1 MRGAESP
8 DLGEPAPTETRH
20 GGVIVETPPPRLA
33 DIAQR
38 ETPSEVAR
46 PARSIV
52 PDEPLPTAVRR
63 ITVGLL
69 SKAVKDLRPKD
80 QESFD
85 PGVHSARKKIKR
97 LRGMLRMVRDDIGY
111 RAYRE
116 ENVMLRNTARTLSAV
131 RDAWVLVDTLR
142 TLRERY
148 ADLLDDATFATPEAW
163 LLARHIE
170 RHELVTGQV
179 VTDAIVSLGAAR
191 ARFARFPIEGVI
203 RDDFAALAD
212 GIERVY
218 QRGRRGFDTAST
230 TRDVHD
236 LHEWRKRVKYLRY
249 QMEALTPMY
258 PTLIGSTAQNLDELG
273 ELLGD
278 DHDLAV
284 LADTIL
290 EHPESCR
297 DERERW
303 MLIALIHER
312 RTNLQAQA
320 VGIGSALYVEKPEA
334 FVNRIGAYWEAG
346 RR

>member
-1 MRGAESP
+1 M
-8 DLGEPAPTETRH
+8 THH
-20 GGVIVETPPPRLA
+20 GGVIVETSRLEPPHPST
-33 DIAQR
+33 IANQ
-38 ETPSEVAR
+38 EKSSKVAR

-52 PDEPLPTAVRR
+52 PDESLPVAMRR

-69 SKAVKDLRPKD
+69 GKAISDLRPKD
-80 QESFD
+80 QSSFD
-85 PGVHSARKKIKR
+85 PGVHSARKKLKR
-97 LRGMLRMVRDDIGY
+97 LRGILRLVRDAIGY
-111 RAYRE
+111 RAYRD

-142 TLRERY
+142 SLRRRY
-148 ADLLDDATFATPEAW
+148 ADLLDDATFETPEAW

-179 VTDAIVSLGAAR
+179 VTDAIVSLGTAR
-191 ARFARFPIEGVI
+191 TRFARFPIEGVI
-203 RDDFAALAD
+203 RNDFTALAD

-218 QRGRRGFDTAST
+218 QRGRHGFDTART

-258 PTLIGSTAQNLDELG
+258 PTLIGSTAQSLDELG

-320 VGIGSALYVEKPEA
+320 LGIGSALYVEKPEA
-334 FVNRIGAYWEAG
+334 FVDRIGAYWEAG

>member
-1 MRGAESP
+1 
-8 DLGEPAPTETRH
+8 
-20 GGVIVETPPPRLA
+20 LA
-33 DIAQR
+33 IQ
-38 ETPSEVAR
+38 
-46 PARSIV
+46 
-52 PDEPLPTAVRR
+52 R

-69 SKAVKDLRPKD
+69 GKAIGDLRPKKRD
-80 QESFD
+80 SFD
-85 PGVHSARKKIKR
+85 SGVHAARKKLKR
-97 LRGMLRMVRDDIGY
+97 LRGILRLVRDDIGY

-142 TLRERY
+142 SLRDRY
-148 ADLLDDATFATPEAW
+148 ADLLDEATFTVPEAW
-163 LLARHIE
+163 LMSRHLE
-170 RHELVTGQV
+170 RHELVTGQT
-179 VTDAIVSLGAAR
+179 VTNAIVTLGAAR
-191 ARFARFPIEGVI
+191 ARFAGFPTEGI
-203 RDDFAALAD
+203 IQNDFSAFAP

-218 QRGRRGFDTAST
+218 RRGHRGHEHAAT

-258 PTLIGSTAQNLDELG
+258 PSLIGSAAQSLDELG

-284 LADTIL
+284 LADTIID
-290 EHPESCR
+290 HPESCR
-297 DERERW
+297 DDRERW

-312 RTNLQAQA
+312 RASLQAQA
-320 VGIGSALYVEKPEA
+320 FAVGSALYVEKPSA
-334 FVNRIGAYWEAG
+334 FVARIEAYWAAG

>member
-8 DLGEPAPTETRH
+8 DLGEKAPPETRRS
-20 GGVIVETPPPRLA
+20 GVVVEPPLSGLA
-33 DIAQR
+33 GIAER
-38 ETPSEVAR
+38 ETPSKVAR

-63 ITVGLL
+63 ITVDLL
-69 SKAVKDLRPKD
+69 GKAIVDLRPKD
-80 QESFD
+80 RESFD
-85 PGVHSARKKIKR
+85 PGVHSARKRIKR
-97 LRGMLRMVRDDIGY
+97 LRGILRLVRDDIGY

-148 ADLLDDATFATPEAW
+148 ADLLDDSTFATPERW
-163 LLARHIE
+163 LMSRHLE

-179 VTDAIVSLGAAR
+179 VTNAIVSLGTAR
-191 ARFARFPIEGVI
+191 ARFAGFPVEGI
-203 RDDFAALAD
+203 IQNDFAALAS

-218 QRGRRGFDTAST
+218 ERGHRGFKRASS

-258 PTLIGSTAQNLDELG
+258 PTLIGSTAEGLDELG

-290 EHPESCR
+290 DHPESCR

-312 RTNLQAQA
+312 RANLQAEA
-320 VGIGSALYVEKPEA
+320 LGIGSALYVEKPEA
-334 FVNRIGAYWEAG
+334 FVDRIGAYWAAG

>member
-8 DLGEPAPTETRH
+8 DSGETAPTVPRH
-20 GGVIVETPPPRLA
+20 RGVMVEQPLLEHTS
-33 DIAQR
+33 IAHH
-38 ETPSEVAR
+38 EAASTMALPT
-46 PARSIV
+46 RSIV
-52 PDEPLPTAVRR
+52 PDEPLPLAMRR

-69 SKAVKDLRPKD
+69 GKAIADLRPTD

-85 PGVHSARKKIKR
+85 PGVHSARKGIKR
-97 LRGMLRMVRDDIGY
+97 LRGILRLVRDGIGY

-142 TLRERY
+142 SLRKRY
-148 ADLLDDATFATPEAW
+148 GDLLDDATFATPEAW
-163 LLARHIE
+163 LLSRHME

-179 VTDAIVSLGAAR
+179 VTNAIVSLGTAR
-191 ARFARFPIEGVI
+191 SRFGRFPIEGII
-203 RDDFAALAD
+203 RNDFSAIAE

-218 QRGRRGFDTAST
+218 RRGHRGLKHASA

-258 PTLIGSTAQNLDELG
+258 PTLIGSTAQSLDELG

-284 LADTIL
+284 LAETIL

-320 VGIGSALYVEKPEA
+320 LSIGTALYVEKPGA